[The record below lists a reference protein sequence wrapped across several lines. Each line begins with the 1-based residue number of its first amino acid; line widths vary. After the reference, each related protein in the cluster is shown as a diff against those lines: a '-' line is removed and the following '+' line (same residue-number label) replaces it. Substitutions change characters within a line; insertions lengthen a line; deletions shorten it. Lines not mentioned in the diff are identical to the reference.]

1 MDKAEIQEALIKAG
15 LSYLVPHIDALVRNS
30 IRIFTKPVDERC
42 VPVGTSKL
50 GGMPDLLPRSRW
62 PSWHGVP
69 QSFIGQ
75 IRLEELQPYDT
86 QKLLPA
92 EGMFWFFYAAQQDAY
107 GDDPADRGAWLVLFE
122 TSSLDK
128 LRRRSAPSRLPRP
141 ARFNPCSLS
150 YASELTMAVQPEL
163 EIPGLQWDNNEQRK
177 YDDVFAVF
185 HATDELSVPHH
196 RMLGFA
202 DVLQDDMREQCQL
215 YSNGITDWESPE
227 AETLAKDAHNWQL
240 LLQVDTDEAMGTRWA
255 STGRLYY
262 WLKNLRLNVGPL
274 TDTWL
279 VLQSE

>member
-1 MDKAEIQEALIKAG
+1 
-15 LSYLVPHIDALVRNS
+15 
-30 IRIFTKPVDERC
+30 
-42 VPVGTSKL
+42 
-50 GGMPDLLPRSRW
+50 
-62 PSWHGVP
+62 
-69 QSFIGQ
+69 
-75 IRLEELQPYDT
+75 
-86 QKLLPA
+86 
-92 EGMFWFFYAAQQDAY
+92 
-107 GDDPADRGAWLVLFE
+107 
-122 TSSLDK
+122 
-128 LRRRSAPSRLPRP
+128 
-141 ARFNPCSLS
+141 
-150 YASELTMAVQPEL
+150 MAVQPEL